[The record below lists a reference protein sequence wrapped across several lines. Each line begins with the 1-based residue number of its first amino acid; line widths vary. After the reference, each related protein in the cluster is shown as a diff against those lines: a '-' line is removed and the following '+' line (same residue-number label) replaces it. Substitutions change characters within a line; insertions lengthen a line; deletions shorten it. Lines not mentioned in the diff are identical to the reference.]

1 MRKFIG
7 AFIIMLVVAF
17 MAGGIQVTAE
27 AKPLH
32 KHPSATKGKVV
43 SKQPAVTLHKHPYV
57 SLSKR
62 HESCLHSATKGKVVS
77 KQPAASLYKRALAR

>member
-27 AKPLH
+27 ANPLH

-43 SKQPAVTLHKHPYV
+43 NKQPAM
-57 SLSKR
+57 
-62 HESCLHSATKGKVVS
+62 
-77 KQPAASLYKRALAR
+77 SLYKRALAR

>member
-1 MRKFIG
+1 MRRFIG

-17 MAGGIQVTAE
+17 MAGGIQVIAE

-43 SKQPAVTLHKHPYV
+43 SKQPAASLYKHP
-57 SLSKR
+57 
-62 HESCLHSATKGKVVS
+62 SATKGKVVN
-77 KQPAASLYKRALAR
+77 KQPAMSLYKRALAR

>member
-1 MRKFIG
+1 MRRFIG

-27 AKPLH
+27 AKP
-32 KHPSATKGKVV
+32 
-43 SKQPAVTLHKHPYV
+43 LHKHPYV

>member
-1 MRKFIG
+1 MRRFIG

-17 MAGGIQVTAE
+17 MTGGIQVTAE
-27 AKPLH
+27 AKPLY

-43 SKQPAVTLHKHPYV
+43 SKQPVASLHKHP
-57 SLSKR
+57 
-62 HESCLHSATKGKVVS
+62 SAIKGKVVS

>member
-17 MAGGIQVTAE
+17 VAGGIQVTAE

-43 SKQPAVTLHKHPYV
+43 NKQPAM
-57 SLSKR
+57 
-62 HESCLHSATKGKVVS
+62 
-77 KQPAASLYKRALAR
+77 SLYKRALAR